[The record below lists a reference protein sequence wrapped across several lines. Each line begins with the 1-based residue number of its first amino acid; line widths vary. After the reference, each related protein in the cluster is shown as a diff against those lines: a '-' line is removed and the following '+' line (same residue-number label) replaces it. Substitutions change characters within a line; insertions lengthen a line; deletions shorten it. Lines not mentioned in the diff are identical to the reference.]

1 MGLFD
6 GIVGSVVNSVVGSV
20 ASRAGAELGEA
31 IFGDDKKSTAASTGP
46 TVAPGTPYSQ
56 VDPLKGLEE
65 PKPPPG
71 VGGFMGNV
79 TVKPSR
85 SREEYNPYLT
95 EGVNGLLKSVMS
107 DPPASPKMVQEIAM
121 ASAASNITSSGSS
134 RKALQKLFKT

>member
-1 MGLFD
+1 
-6 GIVGSVVNSVVGSV
+6 
-20 ASRAGAELGEA
+20 
-31 IFGDDKKSTAASTGP
+31 
-46 TVAPGTPYSQ
+46 
-56 VDPLKGLEE
+56 
-65 PKPPPG
+65 
-71 VGGFMGNV
+71 MGNV